1 MTEKTKRVLG
11 KLHHIL
17 VWILVILFIAI
28 LLFANI
34 IAGNG
39 NGKAKNAT
47 EPTTSAVESQAL
59 KEPDF

>member
-1 MTEKTKRVLG
+1 MTEKTKRVLE
-11 KLHHIL
+11 KLHYIL

-34 IAGNG
+34 RAGNG
-39 NGKAKNAT
+39 NRKTKTTT

-59 KEPDF
+59 